1 MAREVTDPRIEP
13 TGIFL
18 LNGHSI
24 KLTLN
29 DESLYPQIDA
39 SLKLHQRLFCLP
51 QMVINTK
58 PTSDQRIETQPADC
72 PVLNVTPMPQ
82 PFLDSSG
89 ITVEESE
96 VVDDYQ
102 ETLFSRHN
110 RVAIH
115 MTHINCDSIHKPNTT
130 STRPNPSTEIIG
142 GYPTLGAM
150 CCPWLLTMAESVFF
164 RSIVIC

>member
-1 MAREVTDPRIEP
+1 
-13 TGIFL
+13 
-18 LNGHSI
+18 
-24 KLTLN
+24 
-29 DESLYPQIDA
+29 
-39 SLKLHQRLFCLP
+39 
-51 QMVINTK
+51 MVINTK

-89 ITVEESE
+89 ITMEESE

-130 STRPNPSTEIIG
+130 SSQTKSQHGDNRWLP
-142 GYPTLGAM
+142 YPWSYVLSLAADNGRVGF
-150 CCPWLLTMAESVFF
+150 L
-164 RSIVIC
+164 